1 MFVSIT
7 DLASVIRVGFL
18 YCFPNSDLV
27 TQLTYFN
34 ITNDVFFIFNSAYNF
49 GELLILSLNQ
59 SLKRN
64 WHLKAVG
71 QKN

>member
-34 ITNDVFFIFNSAYNF
+34 ITNDVLFIFNSAYNF

-71 QKN
+71 QKK